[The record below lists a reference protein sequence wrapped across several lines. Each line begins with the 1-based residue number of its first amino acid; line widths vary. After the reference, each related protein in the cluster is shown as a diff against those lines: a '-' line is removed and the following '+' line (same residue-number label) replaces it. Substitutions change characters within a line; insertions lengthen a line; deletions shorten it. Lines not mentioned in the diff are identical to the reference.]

1 MTVSPILPDAVPYAD
16 EQVILAERVTLGS
29 MMSGAPAA
37 AADLTATLTAGDFL
51 RPAHGLAFKVVSD
64 LRAAGRLT
72 DPLPVWT
79 EMRHRSETE
88 TSSAAYGMQV
98 VYLVECVE
106 VAATV
111 GNVGWYARQ
120 VADAAD
126 RRRTRETYLSAL
138 GRLDSPDADVAE
150 VIGWTTTELSR
161 TVARAAV
168 GPAAVDDET
177 FWSAR
182 PCLAHARDFARAR
195 MASPWAVLGVALV
208 RVLSQVPPEY
218 VLPAIIGSH
227 ASLNLFLAVVAPSG
241 GGKGA
246 AMGAARDAYDVGDVN
261 VWPVGTGEG
270 LVKTY
275 VRYDKDAEEI
285 VQDETS
291 AVIEI
296 HEVDQLG
303 AVKGRTGATILSVL
317 RSGWVGEEIGF
328 NNADATRRLK
338 VAPHAYRLG
347 LVVGVQPGRADVLLN
362 EAEAEAAGGT
372 PQRFVWLPGTD
383 PAMPDEMP
391 AEPKLWEW
399 DLPGWPDD
407 VEFHPGGL
415 RVLDVC
421 AEAVATIR
429 EAHRRRQRGDAEA
442 LDGHALLCRLKLAA
456 ALGLLDGH
464 ARVTAQDWR
473 LAGTLMD
480 VSDRT
485 RQSAVDT
492 LRRAAAER
500 NRARAEADAER
511 AVIVADRTDDA
522 KVKSACKAIMRQ
534 LGKVNPGGWASH
546 SDLRT
551 AVKRHRD
558 YFEDAVDRL
567 VDAGQ
572 VDAEIT
578 TYQGQQGM
586 KYRRA

>member
-1 MTVSPILPDAVPYAD
+1 MTVSPIRAD
-16 EQVILAERVTLGS
+16 VGDDLILAERVVVGA
-29 MMSGAPAA
+29 MMSG
-37 AADLTATLTAGDFL
+37 DLETAVDLAATLTAEDFH
-51 RPAHGLAFKVVSD
+51 RSAHGLAFRVSCD
-64 LRAAGRLT
+64 LRSDGLLT

-79 EMRHRSETE
+79 EMLRRSEVE

-126 RRRTRETYLSAL
+126 RRRTRETFLSAL
-138 GRLDSPDADVAE
+138 GYLDSPDADVAE

-161 TVARAAV
+161 TVARGLA
-168 GPAAVDDET
+168 GPAAVDDES
-177 FWSAR
+177 FWFAR
-182 PCLAHARDFARAR
+182 PCLAHVREFARAR

-218 VLPAIIGSH
+218 VLPATIGSH

-246 AMGAARDAYDVGDVN
+246 AMGAARDACDVGDVN

-270 LVKTY
+270 LVKTF
-275 VRYDKDAEEI
+275 VHYDKDAEDI

-317 RSGWVGEEIGF
+317 RSGWVGEEVGF

-362 EAEAEAAGGT
+362 EAEAAGGT

-391 AEPKLWEW
+391 AEPKPWEW

-407 VEFHPGGL
+407 VEFHPGRL

-421 AEAVATIR
+421 AEAIVTIR

-442 LDGHALLCRLKLAA
+442 LDGHALLCRLKVAA

-464 ARVTAQDWR
+464 ARVTAEDWR

-480 VSDRT
+480 ISDRT
-485 RQSAVDT
+485 RQSVVDT

-511 AVIVADRTDDA
+511 AVIVADRTDGA
-522 KVKSACKAIMRQ
+522 QTKKACAAIMRC
-534 LGKVNPGGWASH
+534 LHRADGWVSQ
-546 SDLRT
+546 SDLRS
-551 AVKRHRD
+551 AARRYRD
-558 YFEDAVDRL
+558 YLDDAVGRL
-567 VDAGQ
+567 AEAGQ
-572 VDAEIT
+572 IEIET
-578 TYQGQQGM
+578 VVYQGQQGR
-586 KYRRA
+586 KYRRVPT